1 MTPSIDER
9 LASVLRALSEVIL
22 PHLPDHATFA
32 QEQAHLA
39 IGHLG
44 IIRAQLDQAPA
55 YEREE
60 LDDAAALG
68 KALSAAIPAGDHTDP
83 SLATLRRALQ
93 GSEGDDDVRARCQA
107 IHDAIE
113 DLVRAVG
120 RQGCPDSRRSLSMAI
135 LDHEDRR
142 ARKDRK
148 WFAPFGFDTA

>member
-1 MTPSIDER
+1 MTPNIDER
-9 LASVLRALSEVIL
+9 LASVVRALSEVIL
-22 PHLPDHATFA
+22 PHLPDHAALA

-39 IGHLG
+39 IGHLQ

-60 LDDAAALG
+60 LDDAIALG
-68 KALSAAIPAGDHTDP
+68 NALCAAIPAGNHTDD
-83 SLATLRRALQ
+83 SLRTLRRALEAPAD
-93 GSEGDDDVRARCQA
+93 GDVRDRCRA

-120 RQGCPDSRRSLSMAI
+120 RQGCPDTRHDLSTTI

-148 WFAPFGFDTA
+148 WFAAFGFDAH